1 MNKMR
6 ITFEIK
12 SDYKK
17 GKRTSERE
25 KLVNAFIRLASRLR
39 PYAIAKLL
47 QLTLV
52 LAVVAYIICRALTLI
67 LNRL

>member
-1 MNKMR
+1 MNKLR

-12 SDYKK
+12 SEYRKE
-17 GKRTSERE
+17 KRITERE

-47 QLTLV
+47 QLMLV
-52 LAVVAYIICRALTLI
+52 LVVVAYIICRAITLI
-67 LNRL
+67 LNHL